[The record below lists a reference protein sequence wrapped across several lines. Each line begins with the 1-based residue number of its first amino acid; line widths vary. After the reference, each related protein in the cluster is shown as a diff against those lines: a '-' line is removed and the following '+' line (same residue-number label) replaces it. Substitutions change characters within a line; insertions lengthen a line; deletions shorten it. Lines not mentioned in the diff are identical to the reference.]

1 MPRFN
6 IKSRRALLQKNSS
19 RDGED
24 QARSFFLF
32 RENRSIVHPL
42 SGRMVMG
49 KWATYDSSRMTG
61 NQETSCWIS
70 RLREPIPWSRY
81 LRFF

>member
-6 IKSRRALLQKNSS
+6 INSRRALLQKNSS

-32 RENRSIVHPL
+32 LENRSIVHPL
-42 SGRMVMG
+42 SGRMVIG
-49 KWATYDSSRMTG
+49 KWATYDSSRDEGQSG
-61 NQETSCWIS
+61 NQLLDQSITGTDTVE
-70 RLREPIPWSRY
+70 
-81 LRFF
+81 